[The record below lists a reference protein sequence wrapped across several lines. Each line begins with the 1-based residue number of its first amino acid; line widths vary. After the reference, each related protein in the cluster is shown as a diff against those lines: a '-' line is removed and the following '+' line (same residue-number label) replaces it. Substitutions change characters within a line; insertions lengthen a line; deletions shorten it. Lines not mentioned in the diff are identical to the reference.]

1 MNDPAANL
9 GELAITGGPG
19 RPKGSKNK
27 ATRYRALID
36 DAMSQEDEREIWL
49 AMIRLARGLPDG
61 VPDVTAARLIM
72 EYRYGKPRQVIE
84 ADVNIG
90 LQELVFTVVPMSN
103 DSETSD
109 GNSGTEIHEAANELS

>member
-1 MNDPAANL
+1 MADPTANL

-36 DAMSQEDEREIWL
+36 EAMSQDDERAIWQALIGL
-49 AMIRLARGLPDG
+49 AKGCSE
-61 VPDVTAARLIM
+61 VPADVIAARLIM

-103 DSETSD
+103 ESETND
-109 GNSGTEIHEAANELS
+109 GDPDP

>member
-1 MNDPAANL
+1 MDDPTANL

-36 DAMSQEDEREIWL
+36 EAMSQDDERAIWGRLIAL
-49 AMIRLARGLPDG
+49 ATVGTGTDAIG
-61 VPDVTAARLIM
+61 AARLIM
-72 EYRYGKPRQVIE
+72 EYRYGKARQVIE

-103 DSETSD
+103 ESETSD
-109 GNSGTEIHEAANELS
+109 GDRETQS

>member
-1 MNDPAANL
+1 MADPTANL

-36 DAMSQEDEREIWL
+36 EAMSQDDERAIWQALIGL
-49 AMIRLARGLPDG
+49 ATGGEGPSDAIA
-61 VPDVTAARLIM
+61 AARLIM
-72 EYRYGKPRQVIE
+72 EYRYGKARQVIE

-103 DSETSD
+103 ESETSD
-109 GNSGTEIHEAANELS
+109 GDSGIHS